1 MKKKIYAVVLCVLM
15 CVVMCVPA
23 LADEKDHTH
32 LGSAEALMSC
42 YLQNG
47 GDSRITNMVSMYYC
61 GYNSVSCTEQAWFF
75 NPDCVGYVDGDNY
88 FFLNSDGSKA
98 VAIVL
103 YAYNGKYYNYPSE
116 SYSVSVD
123 MAHSV
128 SPNYTTVKDY
138 TLVHKIFNS
147 KQSALNYLSNGSL
160 DGLIFDA
167 SAIEYDSSVPA
178 PTEVHIESRYLAD
191 EGCPR
196 TTIAFKSSETYAG
209 SGMQTEIR
217 YRYSGTFYES
227 GVFGDS
233 KTNRKAFTSPIY
245 TKDLIKTLDVN
256 YVGNT
261 SNNNTVVC
269 EWYDEFMNNDAYKNY
284 AEYKEVESNKAAISW
299 ICAPFN
305 SIEYWIRN
313 VSKDNKASDWVHC
326 KYNYETGELEE
337 TWTDTVTG
345 GTTTV
350 IDGSVTPGEETA
362 GDIKDSYEIDSSIK
376 KDDSGFDTNSSGL
389 ISSIKDLFSDNGV
402 VGMVK
407 AIFGFMPN
415 WMIAYVSLF
424 FTILI
429 ALMILYFVRG

>member
-1 MKKKIYAVVLCVLM
+1 MKKKIYAVVLCVFM
-15 CVVMCVPA
+15 CVVMCVPV

-32 LGSAEALMSC
+32 LCSAEALMSC

-47 GDSRITNMVSMYYC
+47 GDSRITNMVGMYYC
-61 GYNSVSCTEQAWFF
+61 GYNNVLCLERAWFF
-75 NPDCVGYVDGDNY
+75 NSDCVGYIDGDNY
-88 FFLNSDGSKA
+88 FFLNPDGSRA
-98 VAIVL
+98 VAITL
-103 YAYNGKYYNYPSE
+103 SAYSGKYYNYPSE
-116 SYSVSVD
+116 DSAIPVD
-123 MAHSV
+123 IAHSV
-128 SPNYTTVKDY
+128 SPNYNTVKDY

-160 DGLIFDA
+160 DGLIYDG
-167 SAIEYDSSVPA
+167 SAIGYDSSVPA

-196 TTIAFKSSETYAG
+196 TTIAFKSSETYES

-245 TKDLIKTLDVN
+245 KKDLIKTLSVN

-261 SNNNTVVC
+261 SNNNTVIMN
-269 EWYDEFMNNDAYKNY
+269 WYDEFMDNDAYKNY
-284 AEYKEVESNKAAISW
+284 AEYKEVEANKHSISW
-299 ICAPFN
+299 IAAPFN

-313 VSKDNKASDWVHC
+313 VTSDNKASDWVHC
-326 KYNYETGELEE
+326 KYNYDTGKLEE
-337 TWTDTVTG
+337 TWTDTVPG
-345 GTTTV
+345 GRTDV
-350 IDGSVTPGEETA
+350 IDGNVEPGKETP

-376 KDDSGFDTNSSGL
+376 NDGGFDTNSSGL

-407 AIFGFMPN
+407 AIFGFMPG

>member
-1 MKKKIYAVVLCVLM
+1 MKKKIYAVVLCALM
-15 CVVMCVPA
+15 CVVMCVPV
-23 LADEKDHTH
+23 LADEPTYKFA
-32 LGSAEALMSC
+32 GSAETLNSMISEPF
-42 YLQNG
+42 
-47 GDSRITNMVSMYYC
+47 DSSYVSMYVSWVYIPS
-61 GYNSVSCTEQAWFF
+61 GRGLEIAYFVPRDSVAYLTSSGDYEFLSSSGSRVIVQEIQAYQGEPNGNSGFYTIDPPEDSDSIKVITPFHCTVKLF
-75 NPDCVGYVDGDNY
+75 NSYANAKKYVDTGE
-88 FFLNSDGSKA
+88 
-98 VAIVL
+98 I
-103 YAYNGKYYNYPSE
+103 
-116 SYSVSVD
+116 
-123 MAHSV
+123 
-128 SPNYTTVKDY
+128 
-138 TLVHKIFNS
+138 
-147 KQSALNYLSNGSL
+147 
-160 DGLIFDA
+160 DGLISDS

-196 TTIAFKSSETYAG
+196 TTIAFKSSETYES

-245 TKDLIKTLDVN
+245 KKDLIKTLSVN

-261 SNNNTVVC
+261 SNNNTVIMN
-269 EWYDEFMNNDAYKNY
+269 WYDEFMDNDAYKNY
-284 AEYKEVESNKAAISW
+284 AEYKEVEANKHSISW
-299 ICAPFN
+299 IAAPFN

-313 VSKDNKASDWVHC
+313 VTSDNKASDWVHC
-326 KYNYETGELEE
+326 KYNYDTGELEE
-337 TWTDTVTG
+337 TWTDTVPG
-345 GTTTV
+345 GRTDV
-350 IDGSVTPGEETA
+350 IDGNVEPGEETP
-362 GDIKDSYEIDSSIK
+362 GDIKDSYEIDSNIK
-376 KDDSGFDTNSSGL
+376 NDGGFDTNSSGL

-407 AIFGFMPN
+407 AIFGFMPA

>member
-1 MKKKIYAVVLCVLM
+1 MKKKIYAAVLCVLM
-15 CVVMCVPA
+15 CVVMCVPSFA
-23 LADEKDHTH
+23 ADIVTH
-32 LGSAEALMSC
+32 FIGSAEGINSMLDSDKQFDSSYISMYESYVYIPSGTSLENAYFIPRGSVAFLKNNHYEFLSPDGSLC
-42 YLQNG
+42 SVKLVTTFNGELQNYTAFDHISPVI
-47 GDSRITNMVSMYYC
+47 DSDSYKVYTPFKCTVKLF
-61 GYNSVSCTEQAWFF
+61 NSYA
-75 NPDCVGYVDGDNY
+75 NAKKYVDTGE
-88 FFLNSDGSKA
+88 
-98 VAIVL
+98 I
-103 YAYNGKYYNYPSE
+103 
-116 SYSVSVD
+116 
-123 MAHSV
+123 
-128 SPNYTTVKDY
+128 
-138 TLVHKIFNS
+138 
-147 KQSALNYLSNGSL
+147 
-160 DGLIFDA
+160 DGLISDS

-196 TTIAFKSSETYAG
+196 TTIAFKSSETYES

-245 TKDLIKTLDVN
+245 KKDLIKTLSVN

-261 SNNNTVVC
+261 SNNNTVIMN
-269 EWYDEFMNNDAYKNY
+269 WYDEFMDNDAYKNY
-284 AEYKEVESNKAAISW
+284 AEYKEVEANKHSISW
-299 ICAPFN
+299 IAAPLN

-313 VSKDNKASDWVHC
+313 VTSDNKASDWVHC
-326 KYNYETGELEE
+326 KYNYDTGKLEE
-337 TWTDTVTG
+337 TWTDTVPG
-345 GTTTV
+345 GRTDV
-350 IDGSVTPGEETA
+350 IDGSVEPGKETP

-376 KDDSGFDTNSSGL
+376 NDGGFDTNSSGL

-407 AIFGFMPN
+407 DILGFMPG

>member
-1 MKKKIYAVVLCVLM
+1 MKKKIYAVVLCVFM
-15 CVVMCVPA
+15 CVVMCVPV

-47 GDSRITNMVSMYYC
+47 GDSRITNMVGMYYC
-61 GYNSVSCTEQAWFF
+61 GYNNVLCLERAWFF
-75 NPDCVGYVDGDNY
+75 NSDCVGYIDGDNY
-88 FFLNSDGSKA
+88 FFLNPDGSRA
-98 VAIVL
+98 VAITL
-103 YAYNGKYYNYPSE
+103 SAYSGKYYNYPSE
-116 SYSVSVD
+116 DSAIPVD

-128 SPNYTTVKDY
+128 SPNYNTVKDY

-160 DGLIFDA
+160 DGLIYDG

-196 TTIAFKSSETYAG
+196 TTIAFKSSETYES

-245 TKDLIKTLDVN
+245 KKDLIKTLSVN

-261 SNNNTVVC
+261 SNNNTVIMN
-269 EWYDEFMNNDAYKNY
+269 WYDEFMDNDAYKNY
-284 AEYKEVESNKAAISW
+284 AEYKEVEANKHSISW
-299 ICAPFN
+299 IAAPFN

-313 VSKDNKASDWVHC
+313 VTSDNKASDWVHC
-326 KYNYETGELEE
+326 KYNYDTGELEE
-337 TWTDTVTG
+337 TWTDTVPG
-345 GTTTV
+345 GRTDV
-350 IDGSVTPGEETA
+350 IDGSVEPGEETSK
-362 GDIKDSYEIDSSIK
+362 DIKDSYEIDSSIK
-376 KDDSGFDTNSSGL
+376 NDGGFETNSSGL

-407 AIFGFMPN
+407 AIFGFMPG

>member
-1 MKKKIYAVVLCVLM
+1 MKKKIYVVVLCVLM

-138 TLVHKIFNS
+138 TFVHKIFNS

>member
-1 MKKKIYAVVLCVLM
+1 MKKKIYTVVLCTFM
-15 CVVMCVPA
+15 CVVMCVPV
-23 LADEKDHTH
+23 LAVDGYAFV
-32 LGSAEALMSC
+32 GSAEGLYSHYSDSPPFDISDKLVC
-42 YLQNG
+42 YYSGLNG
-47 GDSRITNMVSMYYC
+47 STTYEVGVYIPK
-61 GYNSVSCTEQAWFF
+61 GSVI
-75 NPDCVGYVDGDNY
+75 Y
-88 FFLNSDGSKA
+88 
-98 VAIVL
+98 I
-103 YAYNGKYYNYPSE
+103 SE
-116 SYSVSVD
+116 D
-123 MAHSV
+123 
-128 SPNYTTVKDY
+128 
-138 TLVHKIFNS
+138 
-147 KQSALNYLSNGSL
+147 KQSYCILDSSGKTCLGYAIQCYDYNTYNWFGNPYFGIGVFEASETMHSLSFPTKVFDSKEHALSYISDGSL
-160 DGLIFDA
+160 DGLVSDGSKDI
-167 SAIEYDSSVPA
+167 IKYDSSVPA

-196 TTIAFKSSETYAG
+196 TTIAFKSSETYES

-245 TKDLIKTLDVN
+245 KKDLIKTLSVN

-261 SNNNTVVC
+261 SNSNTVIMN
-269 EWYDEFMNNDAYKNY
+269 WYDEFMDNDAYKNY
-284 AEYKEVESNKAAISW
+284 AEYKEVEANKHSISW
-299 ICAPFN
+299 IAAPFN

-313 VSKDNKASDWVHC
+313 VSNDNKASDWVHC
-326 KYNYETGELEE
+326 KYNYDTGELEE
-337 TWTDTVTG
+337 TWTDTVPG
-345 GTTTV
+345 GRTDV
-350 IDGSVTPGEETA
+350 IDGSVEPGEETP

-376 KDDSGFDTNSSGL
+376 NDGGFDNNSSGL

-407 AIFGFMPN
+407 DILGFMPG

>member
-1 MKKKIYAVVLCVLM
+1 MKKKIYAAVLCVLM

-147 KQSALNYLSNGSL
+147 EQSALNYLSNGSL

-167 SAIEYDSSVPA
+167 SAIEYDSLVPA
-178 PTEVHIESRYLAD
+178 PTEVHIESRYFAD

>member
-15 CVVMCVPA
+15 CVVMCVPV
-23 LADEKDHTH
+23 LADEPTIF
-32 LGSAEALMSC
+32 LGSAEALNSLISKP
-42 YLQNG
+42 Y
-47 GDSRITNMVSMYYC
+47 DSSYISMYASFVYVSSGKGVELAFFVPC
-61 GYNSVSCTEQAWFF
+61 GSVAYLD
-75 NPDCVGYVDGDNY
+75 NAGRYV
-88 FFLNSDGSKA
+88 FLSSDGSE
-98 VAIVL
+98 VIVGLIQALQGKMNGNPNL
-103 YAYNGKYYNYPSE
+103 YTITPPEDS
-116 SYSVSVD
+116 D
-123 MAHSV
+123 D
-128 SPNYTTVKDY
+128 VKVI
-138 TLVHKIFNS
+138 TPFKCVVKLFNS
-147 KQSALNYLSNGSL
+147 YDNAKKYVDTGEI
-160 DGLIFDA
+160 DGLISDA

-196 TTIAFKSSETYAG
+196 TTIAFKSSETYES

-245 TKDLIKTLDVN
+245 KKDLIKTLSVN

-261 SNNNTVVC
+261 SNNNTVIMN
-269 EWYDEFMNNDAYKNY
+269 WYDEFMDNDAYKNY
-284 AEYKEVESNKAAISW
+284 AEYKEVEANKHFISW
-299 ICAPFN
+299 IAAPFN

-313 VSKDNKASDWVHC
+313 VTSDNKASDWVHC
-326 KYNYETGELEE
+326 KYNYDTGELEE
-337 TWTDTVTG
+337 TWTDTVPG
-345 GTTTV
+345 GRTDV
-350 IDGSVTPGEETA
+350 IDGNVEPGKETP

-376 KDDSGFDTNSSGL
+376 NDGGFDTNSSGL

-402 VGMVK
+402 VGMIK
-407 AIFGFMPN
+407 AIFSFMPG

>member
-1 MKKKIYAVVLCVLM
+1 MKKKIYVVVLCVLM
-15 CVVMCVPA
+15 CVVMCVSVYA
-23 LADEKDHTH
+23 KDIETKFV
-32 LGSAEALMSC
+32 GSAEGINSML
-42 YLQNG
+42 
-47 GDSRITNMVSMYYC
+47 DSDKQFDSSYISMYESYVYLPSLASLESAYFIPR
-61 GYNSVSCTEQAWFF
+61 GSVAFLK
-75 NPDCVGYVDGDNY
+75 DGHY
-88 FFLNSDGSKA
+88 EFLTSDGSLCVVRIVTTFNGSIQNYMGKEFISPATDSDSYKVYTPFKCA
-98 VAIVL
+98 VKL
-103 YAYNGKYYNYPSE
+103 
-116 SYSVSVD
+116 
-123 MAHSV
+123 
-128 SPNYTTVKDY
+128 
-138 TLVHKIFNS
+138 FNS
-147 KQSALNYLSNGSL
+147 YDNAKKYVDTGEI
-160 DGLIFDA
+160 DGLISDA

-196 TTIAFKSSETYAG
+196 TTIAFKSSETYES

-245 TKDLIKTLDVN
+245 KKDLIKTLSIN
-256 YVGNT
+256 HVGNT
-261 SNNNTVVC
+261 SNNNTVIMN
-269 EWYDEFMNNDAYKNY
+269 WYDEFMDNDAYKNY
-284 AEYKEVESNKAAISW
+284 AEYKEVEANKHSISW
-299 ICAPFN
+299 IAAPLN

-313 VSKDNKASDWVHC
+313 VTSDNKASDWVHC
-326 KYNYETGELEE
+326 RYNYDTGKLEE
-337 TWTDTVTG
+337 TWTDTVPG
-345 GTTTV
+345 GRTDV
-350 IDGSVTPGEETA
+350 IDGSVEPGEETP

>member
-1 MKKKIYAVVLCVLM
+1 MKKKIYVVVLCVLM

-98 VAIVL
+98 AAIVL

>member
-1 MKKKIYAVVLCVLM
+1 MKKKIYAAVLCVLM
-15 CVVMCVPA
+15 CVVMCVPSFA
-23 LADEKDHTH
+23 ADIVTH
-32 LGSAEALMSC
+32 FIGSAEGINSIL
-42 YLQNG
+42 
-47 GDSRITNMVSMYYC
+47 DSDKQFDSSYISMY
-61 GYNSVSCTEQAWFF
+61 
-75 NPDCVGYVDGDNY
+75 
-88 FFLNSDGSKA
+88 
-98 VAIVL
+98 
-103 YAYNGKYYNYPSE
+103 E
-116 SYSVSVD
+116 SYVYLPSHASNENAYFIKKGSVAVWLGD
-123 MAHSV
+123 RYTFV
-128 SPNYTTVKDY
+128 SPEGDVVGIYFLGVGDGKVVNNTALSYVFPVKNDDNNKVYTPLTIKMKV
-138 TLVHKIFNS
+138 FNS
-147 KQSALNYLSNGSL
+147 ISNAKKYVRTGEI
-160 DGLIFDA
+160 DGLISDY
-167 SAIEYDSSVPA
+167 SNIEYDSSVPA

-196 TTIAFKSSETYAG
+196 TTIAFKSSESYES

-245 TKDLIKTLDVN
+245 KKDLIKTLSVN

-261 SNNNTVVC
+261 SNNNTVIMN
-269 EWYDEFMNNDAYKNY
+269 WYDEFMDNDAYKNY
-284 AEYKEVESNKAAISW
+284 AEYKEVEANKHSISW
-299 ICAPFN
+299 IAAPFN

-313 VSKDNKASDWVHC
+313 VTSDNKASDWVHC
-326 KYNYETGELEE
+326 KYNYDTGKLEE
-337 TWTDTVTG
+337 TWTDTVPG
-345 GTTTV
+345 GRTDV
-350 IDGSVTPGEETA
+350 IDGNVEPGKETP

-376 KDDSGFDTNSSGL
+376 NDGGFDTNSSGL

-407 AIFGFMPN
+407 AIFRFMPG

>member
-15 CVVMCVPA
+15 CVVMCVPV
-23 LADEKDHTH
+23 LADEPTYNFA
-32 LGSAEALMSC
+32 GSAETLNSMISEPF
-42 YLQNG
+42 
-47 GDSRITNMVSMYYC
+47 DSSYISMYEAWIYLPS
-61 GYNSVSCTEQAWFF
+61 GNELEAAYFVPRGSVAYLTSSGKYE
-75 NPDCVGYVDGDNY
+75 
-88 FFLNSDGSKA
+88 FLSSDGSK
-98 VAIVL
+98 VVVQVIQGYRGKV
-103 YAYNGKYYNYPSE
+103 NGQYGRYTISSVEDSE
-116 SYSVSVD
+116 STKVITPF
-123 MAHSV
+123 HC
-128 SPNYTTVKDY
+128 TVK
-138 TLVHKIFNS
+138 LFNS
-147 KQSALNYLSNGSL
+147 YANAKKYVDTGEV
-160 DGLIFDA
+160 DGLISDA

-196 TTIAFKSSETYAG
+196 TTIAFKSSETYES

-245 TKDLIKTLDVN
+245 KKDLIKTLSVN

-261 SNNNTVVC
+261 SNNNTVIMN
-269 EWYDEFMNNDAYKNY
+269 WYDEFMDNDAYKNY
-284 AEYKEVESNKAAISW
+284 AEYKEVEANKHSISW
-299 ICAPFN
+299 IAAPFN

-313 VSKDNKASDWVHC
+313 VTSDNKASDWVHC
-326 KYNYETGELEE
+326 KYNYDTGKLEE
-337 TWTDTVTG
+337 TWTDTVPG
-345 GTTTV
+345 GRTDV
-350 IDGSVTPGEETA
+350 IDGSIEPGEETP
-362 GDIKDSYEIDSSIK
+362 GDIKDSYDIDSSIK
-376 KDDSGFDTNSSGL
+376 NDGGFDTNSSGL

-407 AIFGFMPN
+407 DILGFMPG